1 LDYARRANRLGKLD
15 WNARQ
20 RLLQS
25 ILLICLAALLTTA
38 LVAGHGLWTTVLA
51 LVPGLICLVGSR
63 SWADTRGREWLA
75 GGGVAYGLIAAV
87 TLSRGT
93 AETHLLF
100 LIVIAFVAA
109 CAAVLLFA
117 SRALLEHERTQALTT
132 ALAEAEINRRK
143 LASEVLATL
152 DRRNQSL
159 LYRQLDIINRLAER
173 ERDPDAL
180 AELLR
185 LDHLATRIRRN
196 SESLLVLTGEEPPS
210 TWSEPVPL
218 LDVVRDAI
226 AETEDLERV
235 AFSLDARL
243 ALLGQAAPDV
253 THLLGELIENAV
265 RFSPPQASAIVRI
278 RPHQPM
284 LGAHVLTIEDSG
296 IGIRPDELKAA
307 NQLLA
312 WPREVDLAATR
323 RLGLHVV
330 SRLAARHGIHVLLS
344 RSPGSGVTA
353 SVALPLRLF
362 ADPPRK
368 PAFPATAASPAAAR
382 AASRAAARAAD
393 RLSPWPAAA
402 PSRPAVSGRVQPAV
416 PALPAPRRAVGGS
429 QTRGAHERGAGLSF
443 ELSTDF
449 GVGDQEPWSGW
460 WEPLVDTEPERP
472 SSGSR
477 ASAGGPSGRSGRSGL
492 SGLSGPPAAPS
503 PGERP
508 AAPDPVGGPAGPRPT
523 PLARRVP
530 QSHLAP
536 ELREGTRGAQAT
548 GAEAT
553 GAQATGAG
561 AMAPQATGSRA
572 TSRGDATAGD
582 KTREALS
589 RYQASRRAARALLGD
604 DAAATEPDLDLPDA
618 FREASEPSGTEATD
632 RTDPTD
638 RPDRA
643 P

>member
-1 LDYARRANRLGKLD
+1 VTSLLDYARHANRLGKLD

-20 RLLQS
+20 RLLQA
-25 ILLICLAALLTTA
+25 ILLPCLAALLATG
-38 LVAGHGLWTTVLA
+38 LVAGHGLQTTLLA

-63 SWADTRGREWLA
+63 FWHDARVRAWLA
-75 GGGVAYGLIAAV
+75 GGGVAYGVIAAV

-100 LIVIAFVAA
+100 LIVIAFIAA
-109 CAAVLLFA
+109 CAAVVLFA
-117 SRALLEHERTQALTT
+117 SRALQERERREGLAIALV
-132 ALAEAEINRRK
+132 EAEINRSK

-173 ERDPDAL
+173 ERDPEAL
-180 AELLR
+180 VELLR

-196 SESLLVLTGEEPPS
+196 SESLLVLSGQEPAS
-210 TWSEPVPL
+210 TWTEPVPL

-226 AETEDLERV
+226 AETEDVERV

-243 ALLGQAAPDV
+243 ALLGHAVPDV
-253 THLLGELIENAV
+253 THLVGELIENAV
-265 RFSPPQASAIVRI
+265 RFSPPQASVIVRL
-278 RPHQPM
+278 RPHQPV

-307 NQLLA
+307 NELLA
-312 WPREVDLAATR
+312 AAREVDLAVTR

-330 SRLAARHGIHVLLS
+330 SRLAARHGIHVSLT

-353 SVALPLRLF
+353 SVVLPLGLF
-362 ADPPRK
+362 AERPRE

-402 PSRPAVSGRVQPAV
+402 SSRRAVAGRVQPTV
-416 PALPAPRRAVGGS
+416 PALPAPRRAGGGV
-429 QTRGAHERGAGLSF
+429 QTRGAHERELSF
-443 ELSTDF
+443 EVSTDF
-449 GVGDQEPWSGW
+449 GLGDPEPWSGW
-460 WEPLVDTEPERP
+460 WEPLVETEPDTPSRP
-472 SSGSR
+472 R
-477 ASAGGPSGRSGRSGL
+477 ASAAGPSGRSGPSL
-492 SGLSGPPAAPS
+492 PPPAAPS
-503 PGERP
+503 PNQPPPAPVPVDAPVPVERATAP
-508 AAPDPVGGPAGPRPT
+508 GRVERTAAPGPT

-536 ELREGTRGAQAT
+536 ELREGSG
-548 GAEAT
+548 G
-553 GAQATGAG
+553 
-561 AMAPQATGSRA
+561 PQATP
-572 TSRGDATAGD
+572 RGDAPDGGE

-604 DAAATEPDLDLPDA
+604 DAPTESDADLPDA
-618 FREASEPSGTEATD
+618 FREAGEPAGPEATGAND
-632 RTDPTD
+632 RSDSSD
-638 RPDRA
+638 RWDATP
-643 P
+643 